1 MTTTEDWG
9 RKVVAGNAAQ
19 SAFYALHGGREN
31 DTAGP
36 DTLYGVYDEDLGDFV
51 AAFESQREAEDRE
64 AELER
69 DEHDHGSR
77 AWFPKY
83 WPRYSVDQLPADHPL
98 VDEVLA

>member
-19 SAFYALHGGREN
+19 SQFYALHGGR
-31 DTAGP
+31 DQDAGP

-51 AAFESQREAEDRE
+51 AAFESLREAEDRE

-83 WPRYSVDQLPADHPL
+83 WPRYSVDQLPSDHPL